1 MEGAVLRQPK
11 GPSLFPERSPRCGR
25 SGGGDMVRLW
35 AANTDLDWFDYLAAR
50 SGIDEVN
57 FWQPS
62 GHANFAAIGE
72 GELFLFKLKSPRNAI
87 GGFGVLSQSTNMPLS
102 LAWEAFG
109 QKNGA
114 ASLPEMRARVL
125 QYRPGARQEPD
136 PLIGCRVVVQPVFLP
151 ERLWIP
157 QPESWARSI
166 VVGKTYDTNSHEGLR
181 LWEQVM
187 AAAEAMPTV
196 TQASSLAEQQSLY
209 LPPRYGEPRLI
220 PPRLGQGAFRL
231 AVTDA
236 YKRECAV
243 TGGRVLPALE
253 AAHIQS
259 YSSGGEHA
267 VSNGLL
273 LRRDIHTVFDAGY
286 LTFDE
291 DLRVVVSDRLR
302 TEFNNGNEYRRLH
315 GERLRLPADTR
326 LQPKAEKLRW
336 HREHRFVA

>member
-1 MEGAVLRQPK
+1 
-11 GPSLFPERSPRCGR
+11 
-25 SGGGDMVRLW
+25 MVRLW
-35 AANTDLDWFDYLAAR
+35 AANTDLDWFDFLGSQ

-62 GHANFAAIGE
+62 GHANFGAIRE
-72 GELFLFKLKSPRNAI
+72 GELFLFKLKSPRNVI

-109 QKNGA
+109 IKNGA
-114 ASLPEMRARVL
+114 RTLPEMRDRIL
-125 QYRPGARQEPD
+125 QYRPDARHELD
-136 PLIGCRVVVQPVFLP
+136 PAIGCRVVVQPVFLP
-151 ERLWIP
+151 EPMWIP

-166 VVGKTYDTNSHEGLR
+166 VVGKTYDTQTAEGLR

-187 AAAEAMPTV
+187 AAAEAAPLTAHPLGV
-196 TQASSLAEQQSLY
+196 AEEQSLY
-209 LPPRYGEPRLI
+209 VGPGARYGEPQLI
-220 PPRLGQGAFRL
+220 RPRLGQGAFRL

-236 YKRECAV
+236 YNRECAI

-259 YSSGGEHA
+259 FSSGGEHE

-273 LRRDIHTVFDAGY
+273 LRRDIHSVFDAGY

-291 DLRVVVSDRLR
+291 DLRVVVSDRVR
-302 TEFNNGNEYRRLH
+302 TEFNNGNEYRRLQGQQLRPPRQPAFRPH
-315 GERLRLPADTR
+315 IERL
-326 LQPKAEKLRW
+326 KW
-336 HREHRFVA
+336 HREKRFVG